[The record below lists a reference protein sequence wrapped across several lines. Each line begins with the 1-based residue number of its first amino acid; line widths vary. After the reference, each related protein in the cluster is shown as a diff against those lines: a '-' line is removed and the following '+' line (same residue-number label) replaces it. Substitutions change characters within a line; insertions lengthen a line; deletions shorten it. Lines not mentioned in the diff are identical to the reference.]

1 MDDADIAPPE
11 PLVSTRALWWA
22 AEANLAD
29 DVVEEKEEEE
39 EQEEEEVGVVEV
51 SVESRYSVMAI
62 NSFRFGETMVGRRSG
77 GEK

>member
-1 MDDADIAPPE
+1 M
-11 PLVSTRALWWA
+11 
-22 AEANLAD
+22 AD
-29 DVVEEKEEEE
+29 DVVEEEEEE
-39 EQEEEEVGVVEV
+39 EDEEEELGVVEV